1 MYTPK
6 KRKQKHRRKT
16 QKQHCLI
23 DEALLINYPF
33 PNKIFNFPK
42 CLKGMSLDNLSSN
55 VPALQSI
62 YESSIRKAIKGGV
75 LKGGSTNLEIGLASW
90 FNYII
95 GLKDSVI
102 EHIIETYKNTL
113 PIPVIGEIV
122 KIVSEYFSLMSI
134 PILWLVGLIS
144 NAFTSLVGTVKTNWH
159 YVLILITSLD
169 LIEWAGTAVNASGD
183 SLFQPATTVA
193 SFLNNTVLN
202 FGAVVN
208 FVWAIV
214 ATIWTIVVYWIPSN
228 LFMFIFSNSLFS
240 FSIVMYIFVVLIM
253 WISEH
258 LNPSYYIR
266 MMDAKQQMNNIH
278 KQLKDFSKNNSN
290 MSVGEFMNKEKK
302 LEEELKKAKEIYRE
316 AKKQYEED
324 LKKNHPEEYTVYNL
338 KKLKDDMEKAEN
350 ENKESE
356 SAVKKA
362 TRSNIEKAKKQAE
375 KTAQKYQAAKEA
387 YDTAKEAYDA
397 EMSNKNPSSSLSSTT
412 SGGNRSTRKQKQK
425 EVNYESVVHRLL
437 SKKSLANFK
446 NLSTA
451 ELEEIRKKQ
460 PFPFEIALALGFIK
474 KTEDGYELV
483 EKRIQKLKEPIIQSI
498 SFLNHRCKGCKP
510 KTQKGGSIDTPLEN
524 YELDSLREALTGV
537 KMLHTASIYAITREA
552 VEMEEKHKMTGG
564 GDSQD
569 PDPFLNIP
577 QTLNQL
583 KSADMDWLLK
593 KSPEEFEIA
602 EKWGIVVNGEL
613 SHSAKEI
620 LQDTAEMSK
629 SMVKKRIPKASQKVL
644 FPS

>member
-1 MYTPK
+1 M
-6 KRKQKHRRKT
+6 
-16 QKQHCLI
+16 
-23 DEALLINYPF
+23 A
-33 PNKIFNFPK
+33 
-42 CLKGMSLDNLSSN
+42 
-55 VPALQSI
+55 
-62 YESSIRKAIKGGV
+62 
-75 LKGGSTNLEIGLASW
+75 
-90 FNYII
+90 
-95 GLKDSVI
+95 
-102 EHIIETYKNTL
+102 
-113 PIPVIGEIV
+113 
-122 KIVSEYFSLMSI
+122 
-134 PILWLVGLIS
+134 
-144 NAFTSLVGTVKTNWH
+144 
-159 YVLILITSLD
+159 
-169 LIEWAGTAVNASGD
+169 
-183 SLFQPATTVA
+183 
-193 SFLNNTVLN
+193 
-202 FGAVVN
+202 
-208 FVWAIV
+208 
-214 ATIWTIVVYWIPSN
+214 
-228 LFMFIFSNSLFS
+228 
-240 FSIVMYIFVVLIM
+240 
-253 WISEH
+253 
-258 LNPSYYIR
+258 
-266 MMDAKQQMNNIH
+266 
-278 KQLKDFSKNNSN
+278 
-290 MSVGEFMNKEKK
+290 
-302 LEEELKKAKEIYRE
+302 
-316 AKKQYEED
+316 
-324 LKKNHPEEYTVYNL
+324 
-338 KKLKDDMEKAEN
+338 
-350 ENKESE
+350 
-356 SAVKKA
+356 
-362 TRSNIEKAKKQAE
+362 
-375 KTAQKYQAAKEA
+375 
-387 YDTAKEAYDA
+387 
-397 EMSNKNPSSSLSSTT
+397 NKNSSSSLSSTT

-446 NLSTA
+446 NLSTS

-510 KTQKGGSIDTPLEN
+510 KTQKGGSIDIPLEN

-613 SHSAKEI
+613 SRSAKEI

>member
-6 KRKQKHRRKT
+6 RKQQKKRRKT
-16 QKQHCLI
+16 QKQHCFI
-23 DEALLINYPF
+23 DEALSINYPF

-42 CLKGMSLDNLSSN
+42 CVK
-55 VPALQSI
+55 VPALRAELSLCA
-62 YESSIRKAIKGGV
+62 SSMRKAM
-75 LKGGSTNLEIGLASW
+75 KGGSTNLEIGLASW

-95 GLKDSVI
+95 GLKDLVI
-102 EHIIETYKNTL
+102 EQIIETYKNTL

-169 LIEWAGTAVNASGD
+169 LIEWAGTAVNASGVPIFD
-183 SLFQPATTVA
+183 PATTVA
-193 SFLNNTVLN
+193 SFLNNTLLN

-240 FSIVMYIFVVLIM
+240 FSIVIYIFVVLMM

-266 MMDAKQQMNNIH
+266 MMDAKQTMNDIH
-278 KQLKDFSKNNSN
+278 KRLKDISKNIPA
-290 MSVGEFMNKEKK
+290 GEFMNKEKK
-302 LEEELKKAKEIYRE
+302 LEEELKKAKELYRE

-362 TRSNIEKAKKQAE
+362 TKSNIGKAKKQAE
-375 KTAQKYQAAKEA
+375 KTTQKYQAAKEA

-397 EMSNKNPSSSLSSTT
+397 EMANKTHSSSSSTT
-412 SGGNRSTRKQKQK
+412 SGGNRNTRKQKQK
-425 EVNYESVVHRLL
+425 EVDYESVVHRLF

-483 EKRIQKLKEPIIQSI
+483 EKRIQKLKEPVIQSI

-510 KTQKGGSIDTPLEN
+510 KTHRTTQKGGSIDTPLED

-564 GDSQD
+564 GDQD

-613 SHSAKEI
+613 SHSAREI

-629 SMVKKRIPKASQKVL
+629 SIVKKRIPKASQRVL
-644 FPS
+644 FPSQMG

>member
-1 MYTPK
+1 
-6 KRKQKHRRKT
+6 
-16 QKQHCLI
+16 
-23 DEALLINYPF
+23 
-33 PNKIFNFPK
+33 
-42 CLKGMSLDNLSSN
+42 MSLDNLSSN
-55 VPALQSI
+55 VPALQSL

-350 ENKESE
+350 
-356 SAVKKA
+356 
-362 TRSNIEKAKKQAE
+362 
-375 KTAQKYQAAKEA
+375 
-387 YDTAKEAYDA
+387 
-397 EMSNKNPSSSLSSTT
+397 
-412 SGGNRSTRKQKQK
+412 
-425 EVNYESVVHRLL
+425 
-437 SKKSLANFK
+437 
-446 NLSTA
+446 
-451 ELEEIRKKQ
+451 
-460 PFPFEIALALGFIK
+460 
-474 KTEDGYELV
+474 
-483 EKRIQKLKEPIIQSI
+483 
-498 SFLNHRCKGCKP
+498 
-510 KTQKGGSIDTPLEN
+510 
-524 YELDSLREALTGV
+524 
-537 KMLHTASIYAITREA
+537 
-552 VEMEEKHKMTGG
+552 
-564 GDSQD
+564 
-569 PDPFLNIP
+569 
-577 QTLNQL
+577 
-583 KSADMDWLLK
+583 
-593 KSPEEFEIA
+593 
-602 EKWGIVVNGEL
+602 
-613 SHSAKEI
+613 
-620 LQDTAEMSK
+620 
-629 SMVKKRIPKASQKVL
+629 
-644 FPS
+644 

>member
-1 MYTPK
+1 
-6 KRKQKHRRKT
+6 
-16 QKQHCLI
+16 
-23 DEALLINYPF
+23 
-33 PNKIFNFPK
+33 
-42 CLKGMSLDNLSSN
+42 
-55 VPALQSI
+55 
-62 YESSIRKAIKGGV
+62 
-75 LKGGSTNLEIGLASW
+75 
-90 FNYII
+90 
-95 GLKDSVI
+95 
-102 EHIIETYKNTL
+102 
-113 PIPVIGEIV
+113 
-122 KIVSEYFSLMSI
+122 
-134 PILWLVGLIS
+134 
-144 NAFTSLVGTVKTNWH
+144 
-159 YVLILITSLD
+159 
-169 LIEWAGTAVNASGD
+169 
-183 SLFQPATTVA
+183 
-193 SFLNNTVLN
+193 
-202 FGAVVN
+202 
-208 FVWAIV
+208 
-214 ATIWTIVVYWIPSN
+214 
-228 LFMFIFSNSLFS
+228 MFIFSNSLFS

-290 MSVGEFMNKEKK
+290 MPVGEFMNKEKK
-302 LEEELKKAKEIYRE
+302 LEEKLKKAKEIYRE

-397 EMSNKNPSSSLSSTT
+397 EMANKNSSSSLSSTT
-412 SGGNRSTRKQKQK
+412 SGGNRNTRKQKQK

-483 EKRIQKLKEPIIQSI
+483 EKRIQKLKEPVIQSI